1 MKQMMKK
8 LLITLAAGLLAVSC
22 VINIGGMSFV
32 GNCTEEGIDYV
43 DTREVAAFKAIST
56 SLPCNVYYSLA
67 EKQEVRVESTEEFAG
82 KVITEVENGTLKLKL
97 EEGRYPKLILRVVVS
112 SPDIER
118 LTVSGSGNII
128 HEGALHASKDLSLRV
143 SGSGDIQAGDI
154 DSQEFDAV
162 VSGSGRLRIA
172 SLACTGFAGHVG
184 GSGSERIDNITCDGL
199 DVSVSGSGH
208 ITIDKAKV
216 DGDVKARISGSGRI
230 RLEDVTV
237 DGDMELSSTGSGGMT
252 VNGSC
257 HEVDAV
263 TSGAGSISGNLTHTA
278 IRTHSSGSGHVNL

>member
-8 LLITLAAGLLAVSC
+8 LSLLLAAGLLAVSC
-22 VINIGGMSFV
+22 VLNFGGLSWV
-32 GNCTEEGIDYV
+32 GQCTEEGIDYV
-43 DTREVAAFKAIST
+43 DVREVAAFNTISS
-56 SLPCNVYYSLA
+56 SLPCNVYYSQA

-82 KVITEVENGTLKLKL
+82 KVITEVENSTLKLKL
-97 EEGRYPKLILRVVVS
+97 EEGRYPKLVLRVVVS
-112 SPDIER
+112 SPDIEG
-118 LTVSGSGNII
+118 LTVRGSGNII

-143 SGSGDIQAGDI
+143 SGSGNIQAGDI
-154 DSQEFDAV
+154 DSQGFDAQ
-162 VSGSGRLRIA
+162 VSGSGNLRIA
-172 SLACTGFAGHVG
+172 SLACAGFAGHVG
-184 GSGSERIDNITCDGL
+184 GSGSERIGNVTCKSI

-208 ITIDKAKV
+208 ITIDRAQV

-230 RLEDVTV
+230 RLEEVTV
-237 DGDMELSSTGSGGMT
+237 DGDMELSSTGSGGIT